1 MERKIQHVQQ
11 DLVVV
16 VVKAALCD
24 LLETQGGVEYPQL
37 KELLKDA
44 RKQLHHLSE
53 LTRRLLNGE
62 TQGWES
68 VVGQSNALPGSP

>member
-1 MERKIQHVQQ
+1 MQHVQPGH
-11 DLVVV
+11 VVMV
-16 VVKAALCD
+16 EKAALCD

-37 KELLKDA
+37 KELLMDA
-44 RKQLHHLSE
+44 QKQLHHLSE